1 MQVFK
6 YGLFLSILLREAAQ
20 AQVTPAPAMDT
31 IVRNAAS
38 DLTKD
43 AWVGLSVSVIRN
55 GQVYQYHFGTTGK
68 GNAEAPSVHTLYE
81 IGSITKT
88 FTTLLLAQAVLEK
101 RVALTDDIRLYLKGS
116 FPNLEFK
123 GKPIELIHLASL
135 TSSMPN
141 NMPDF
146 TDEVKKLPP
155 DSAVYGI
162 IKANAHYD
170 KADFFRDLHQVKLD
184 TFPGLNPRHSNAA
197 GQLLGYILENVFG
210 ESYEELVRK
219 YITGP
224 LQMPHTYVAL
234 PADQMNLLAKGY
246 NEKGTPMPYI
256 IPNAWAAGAMRSCL
270 EDMTL
275 YLAYQLAEKNEAVK
289 LTHQL
294 AWGNA
299 NQWALGLNWFL
310 GMTFDGKRRVSNDG
324 TTFGF
329 TTCFLLYPEQQFGVI
344 ILSNECGGDVTG
356 RLYGMG
362 ERIFNENFYTA
373 AQRASDGFGFSPS
386 INVLLEQL
394 NEHGFDHA
402 IATVVELSANHP
414 GFVLTD
420 DELNAWAYSLMRKGK
435 KQEALEIF
443 KLNTGLH
450 PNSWND
456 YDSQAEGYE
465 NVGDL
470 DNAIKYYRRSLELN
484 PNNSHAADRLKKLGA
499 SK

>member
-1 MQVFK
+1 MQILK
-6 YGLFLSILLREAAQ
+6 YGLFLGILLGDAAR
-20 AQVTPAPAMDT
+20 AQVAPAPAMDRT
-31 IVRNAAS
+31 VRNAAG

-43 AWVGLSVSVIRN
+43 AWVGLSVGVFRN

-68 GNAEAPSVHTLYE
+68 GNGEAPSVHTLYE

-101 RVALTDDIRLYLKGS
+101 RVALADDIRRYLKGNY
-116 FPNLEFK
+116 PNLEFK

-162 IKANAHYD
+162 IKSNAHYE

-197 GQLLGYILENVFG
+197 AQLLGYILENVFG
-210 ESYEELVRK
+210 ESYEELVKK

-224 LQMPHTYVAL
+224 LQMPHTYVTL
-234 PADQMNLLAKGY
+234 PADKKSLLAKGY
-246 NEKGTPMPYI
+246 NDKGTPMPYI
-256 IPNAWAAGAMRSCL
+256 IPNAWAAGGMSSSL

-289 LTHQL
+289 LTHQM

-299 NQWALGLNWFL
+299 NEWALGLNWFL
-310 GMTFDGKRRVSNDG
+310 GKTFDGKRKVSNDG

-329 TTCFLLYPEQQFGVI
+329 TTCFLLYPEQHFGVI
-344 ILSNECGGDVTG
+344 ILSNECGGNVTG
-356 RLYGMG
+356 RLYAMG

-373 AQRASDGFGFSPS
+373 AERASDGFGFSPS
-386 INVLLEQL
+386 INILLDQL
-394 NEHGFDHA
+394 KERGFDHA
-402 IATVVELSANHP
+402 IATATELSANHP

-420 DELNAWAYSLMRKGK
+420 NEINAWAYTLMRKGK
-435 KQEALEIF
+435 KLEALEIF
-443 KLNTGLH
+443 KLNTALH

-456 YDSQAEGYE
+456 YDSEADAYE
-465 NVGDL
+465 NVGDV

-484 PNNSHAADRLKKLGA
+484 PNNSNAADQLKKLGA